1 MPHLAHVERG
11 ARSHRMD
18 GQNKRIRGAPIL
30 LSAKIRAGRGDAGTF
45 VIATCAADKSLG
57 GELVGE
63 TEGLDVILADEV
75 RKSDLSVEEE
85 LAVFALQTFEGVPVD
100 RGRHR
105 FDDDVF
111 RLVTGFDDG
120 LDFIYGGE
128 STRSSATISGQRSI
142 LAATDLSSAGLRPT
156 FLILKLASGVT
167 GAIRLVGL
175 SYWMNPQK
183 L

>member
-1 MPHLAHVERG
+1 MGKIKGFGEP
-11 ARSHRMD
+11 
-18 GQNKRIRGAPIL
+18 PIL

-105 FDDDVF
+105 FNDDVF

-120 LDFIYGGE
+120 LDFIYGGRNRRVAPRP
-128 STRSSATISGQRSI
+128 SRASGPSWRPQIS
-142 LAATDLSSAGLRPT
+142 SSAGLRPT